1 MESFDKIISLGN
13 ACMPATQIRCKYFN
27 DISTD
32 GEFFN
37 SKLFLSTE
45 YPHGSFLFDWLQ
57 FPVESLI
64 KVLESDL
71 EGIFEIEHME
81 ISKRLGTTRCV
92 ARNYKYGINFP
103 HLTPPSKNALITRM
117 VYKWYKDK
125 PNPKYNRS
133 AWDDFTEVYSEKK
146 VKYDYLTK
154 KTRGVFYSNMDVL
167 FVLHDDKVL
176 KSFEKGGCSFDLY
189 VKLYDVLKKFPCN
202 SKLLVTSASPQI
214 LEGNG
219 KFDNIFFGS
228 VEQQGVFSPDK
239 DYKSWLSAMKDFQFK
254 VLDNE

>member
-37 SKLFLSTE
+37 KKLFLSTE

-57 FPVESLI
+57 FPVGSLI

-92 ARNYKYGINFP
+92 ARNHKYGINFP
-103 HLTPPSKNALITRM
+103 HLTKNARITRHSF
-117 VYKWYKDK
+117 KWERTRIKAWKDFESI
-125 PNPKYNRS
+125 Y
-133 AWDDFTEVYSEKK
+133 EKRK

-154 KTRGVFYSNMDVL
+154 KTRDLFYSEMDIL
-167 FVLHDDKVL
+167 FVLHDDKVF

-219 KFDNIFFGS
+219 KFDNIVFGS
-228 VEQQGVFSPDK
+228 VEQHGVFNIRK
-239 DYKSWLSAMKDFQFK
+239 DYRSWLSAMKDFQFK